1 MGLDPVERSFH
12 MRSEKDF
19 IRIGGSN
26 NRVLDPG
33 LLNAGLWY
41 MEGESLS
48 AKKYLEQRKT
58 PILVIF
64 PINLKV
70 EDDLTDELSPEEA
83 EELRWKRCA
92 KDGLNGEVLLAFAYA
107 FPNTGSKVMVKYRA
121 NAIKLAQLTADI
133 EIDDE
138 NEGADDIDD

>member
-1 MGLDPVERSFH
+1 
-12 MRSEKDF
+12 MRSDKDF

-41 MEGESLS
+41 MEGEALS

-58 PILVIF
+58 PIQVVF
-64 PINLKV
+64 PIDLKI
-70 EDDLTDELSPEEA
+70 DDTSTENMPPEEIQ
-83 EELRWKRCA
+83 ELEWKKSA
-92 KDGLNGEVLLAFAYA
+92 KEGLDGEVLLAFAYA

-138 NEGADDIDD
+138 EEGVDDIDD